1 MAKIRFLAVAACCV
15 VVATAC
21 SSSSSSNS
29 NSSGNA
35 GGQTTSITVG
45 TAPALSNLG
54 LYLAASPA
62 GGQFAKNHLK
72 MTPKV
77 IQSGAQAI
85 PLLLNGQLQFTAGD
99 TVGAMVAIANHIP
112 LVIVASGNVAGQ
124 DATHDNTGLIVKANS
139 GINTASD
146 LSGKTVAVNAL
157 NGTAEIAAKSAI
169 DKSGGDSSK
178 IKFVE
183 LAIPDMQAAV
193 QNGTVDA
200 AVTAEPFLTSALGAG
215 LKLLLP
221 GMSVAMRGVPQS
233 VYLTSKSYAAAHPEV
248 VKAFKQSITAAN
260 QQLTSDPSLIQ
271 TVAAKST
278 TLTPT
283 VLSKI
288 VLPVF
293 NPPMVAVSTLESLQN
308 LMVKY
313 GALKATYDLAPFV
326 FAG

>member
-1 MAKIRFLAVAACCV
+1 MAKIRFLAVVACCA

-21 SSSSSSNS
+21 SSSSSG
-29 NSSGNA
+29 SSGSS
-35 GGQTTSITVG
+35 GGNTTSITVG

-62 GGQFAKNHLK
+62 GGEFAKNHLK

-77 IQSGAQAI
+77 VQSGAQAI

-99 TVGAMVAIANHIP
+99 TAGTMVAIANHIP
-112 LVIVASGNVAGQ
+112 VVIVASGNVAGQ
-124 DATHDNTGLIVKANS
+124 DATHDNTGLIVKAGG
-139 GINTASD
+139 GINGASD

-157 NGTAEIAAKSAI
+157 NGTAEISAKAAI

-183 LAIPDMQAAV
+183 LPIPDMQAAV
-193 QNGTVDA
+193 QNGTVNG
-200 AVTAEPFLTSALGAG
+200 AVTAEPFLTAAVGAG
-215 LKLLLP
+215 LKFLLP
-221 GMSVAMRGVPQS
+221 AMSVAMRGVPQS

-248 VKAFKQSITAAN
+248 VKAFQQAITAAN
-260 QQLTSDPSLIQ
+260 RQLTSDPSLIKA
-271 TVAAKST
+271 VAAKST
-278 TLTPT
+278 TITPT

-293 NPPMVAVSTLESLQN
+293 NPPMVAVTTLESLQE

-326 FAG
+326 FTG